1 MYVLRDAALIFC
13 SKIHDL
19 QRERR
24 YEPRERSRIATLER
38 AILRDRV
45 QKEQEEKD
53 RIEIRARLDVWDD
66 DESDEMFYVDR

>member
-1 MYVLRDAALIFC
+1 MSTPFFRSLNYF
-13 SKIHDL
+13 

-38 AILRDRV
+38 AILRERI

-53 RIEIRARLDVWDD
+53 RIEIRARLEVWDD

>member
-1 MYVLRDAALIFC
+1 MYDISILSF
-13 SKIHDL
+13 SKSNWSKYS

-24 YEPRERSRIATLER
+24 YEPRERSRIAALER

-53 RIEIRARLDVWDD
+53 RVEIRARLDVWDD